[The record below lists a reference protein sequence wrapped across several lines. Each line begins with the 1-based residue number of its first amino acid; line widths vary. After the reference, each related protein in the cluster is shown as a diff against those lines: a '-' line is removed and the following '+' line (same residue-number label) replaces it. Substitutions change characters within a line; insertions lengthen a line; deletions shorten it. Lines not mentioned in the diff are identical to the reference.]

1 MITPQGISL
10 LGQLIK
16 DSLLNAR
23 TTVNGKVIETA
34 IHRVETTADTVEIYT
49 YLDET
54 VVGTITRH
62 QIIAKDNTVFLDK
75 RDSVAKTDERGLL
88 TRFELKIKED

>member
-1 MITPQGISL
+1 MITPEGISL

-16 DSLLNAR
+16 DSLLKAR
-23 TTVNGKVIETA
+23 TTVNGAQVETD
-34 IHRVETTADTVEIYT
+34 IHKVETTADTVEIYT

-75 RDSVAKTDERGLL
+75 RDSITKTDERGLL
-88 TRFELKIKED
+88 TRFEIKIKEE